1 MPGVPVFNIADK
13 RLAKRVLRKEKGAFD
28 EFYEAYFP
36 RIYRFCLF
44 RARGSDAESH
54 VEDIVQDT
62 MIRALRG
69 LAGYRG
75 EASLLSWLCQ
85 ICNHEIIGW
94 HRRNGKANKALLSV
108 DLPSVQAVLERRDIA
123 SHQEAVEAD
132 LIRHLVHL
140 SLECLPHDYASALE
154 LKYLAGYSVQEIA
167 RKLDRTV
174 LATQSLLARARA
186 AFARRYRD
194 LNWEIAHE

>member
-1 MPGVPVFNIADK
+1 MPGLPVFNITDK

-28 EFYEAYFP
+28 EFYAAYFP

-44 RARGSDAESH
+44 RTRGSDAESH

-62 MIRALRG
+62 MIKALRG
-69 LAGYRG
+69 LTSYRG
-75 EASLLSWLCQ
+75 EAALLSWLCQ
-85 ICNHEIIGW
+85 ICNHEIVSW
-94 HRRNGKANKALLSV
+94 HRRNGKASKALLSIE
-108 DLPSVQAVLERRDIA
+108 LPSVQAGLESRDIA
-123 SHQEAVEAD
+123 SHQEAAEAE

-140 SLECLPHDYASALE
+140 SLECLPHDYARALE
-154 LKYLAGYSVQEIA
+154 LKYLAGCSVREVA

-186 AFARRYRD
+186 AFARSYRY
-194 LNWEIAHE
+194 LSWEIANE

>member
-69 LAGYRG
+69 LASYRG

-85 ICNHEIIGW
+85 ICNHEIVSW
-94 HRRNGKANKALLSV
+94 YRRNGKASKALLSI
-108 DLPSVQAVLERRDIA
+108 DLPSVQAVLDRRDIA